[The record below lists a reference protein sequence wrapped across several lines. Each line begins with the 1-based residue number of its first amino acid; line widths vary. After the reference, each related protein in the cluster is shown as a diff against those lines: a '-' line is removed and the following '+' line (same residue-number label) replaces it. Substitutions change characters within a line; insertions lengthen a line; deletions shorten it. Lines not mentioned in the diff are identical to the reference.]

1 MSKENVNIRVKD
13 VKQMLNNGKTR
24 EQIAE
29 HYGIPMAAAKKTIF
43 AHPEIKGLKT
53 KKTYNFINI
62 IDSESEDTDVN
73 VDQEASSSD
82 EQNEATDS
90 ERGQL
95 DYSEPE
101 QEEVSEQEEVPDQKV
116 EWED

>member
-1 MSKENVNIRVKD
+1 MSKENVNIRVND

-53 KKTYNFINI
+53 KKSYDYINV
-62 IDSESEDTDVN
+62 IDSEAEDTDVN
-73 VDQEASSSD
+73 VEKETSSSNG
-82 EQNEATDS
+82 QNEATDS
-90 ERGQL
+90 EKRQL
-95 DYSEPE
+95 DYNEPE
-101 QEEVSEQEEVPDQKV
+101 QEEVPEQKV